1 MYLYNLQCIYVWI
14 ACFEDVMVLCAP
26 CFQAIH
32 IPKGYGDKQLLS
44 KLLTQMVTSGH
55 SLDETRERVWPTSDS
70 GMVHYG

>member
-1 MYLYNLQCIYVWI
+1 MYLYNASMFGI
-14 ACFEDVMVLCAP
+14 AFFEDVMVLCAP

-55 SLDETRERVWPTSDS
+55 SLDETRERVWPTGDS
-70 GMVHYG
+70 GKVHYG

>member
-55 SLDETRERVWPTSDS
+55 SLDETRERVWPTGDS
-70 GMVHYG
+70 GKVHYG